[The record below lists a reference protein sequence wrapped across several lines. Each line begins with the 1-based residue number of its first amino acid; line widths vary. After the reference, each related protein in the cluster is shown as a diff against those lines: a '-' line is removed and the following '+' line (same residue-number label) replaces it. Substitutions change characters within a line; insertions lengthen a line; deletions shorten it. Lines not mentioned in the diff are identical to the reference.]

1 MLCPRLGMPHKL
13 VFFMLWLI
21 STSGLGFRFDSKPY
35 GYILFCRTCFHRPTA
50 YLHWRSRIQTRTWTR
65 IPNPM
70 GTLYYAEVFTLVKI
84 QIQIPTR
91 MDSWMVTVSILGMDL
106 CPRERYLSQFYYIS
120 IRDTES
126 ESEPMR
132 NFCIINTVIRV
143 RVQVRIRVRQC
154 KFARC

>member
-106 CPRERYLSQFYYIS
+106 CSQGKIS
-120 IRDTES
+120 VPILLYFNQGHR
-126 ESEPMR
+126 
-132 NFCIINTVIRV
+132 
-143 RVQVRIRVRQC
+143 VRIRTNE
-154 KFARC
+154 KFLHNKYSNPSPSPSPNSSPAM